1 MFASTGTGV
10 LGFNMFAYCNNNP
23 ANSADYTGTVPANVN
38 FSVCW
43 GGNGA
48 KNKQPLTQD
57 EEYML
62 DAGLEFG
69 VDPAMIA
76 TVIAVEQAYNVNIFD
91 LADIPAGLIGV
102 DTSVGFG
109 QVRISTAQLVEN
121 ANYIEKSCNNWD
133 RVWRLS
139 DKKTNIR
146 YVAAYL
152 AYVRDIWILQDPD
165 FEKSPGVWWTVY
177 NTGTTQA
184 HPNPGPGLLGEEA
197 EIYYSYYKWL
207 FGQ

>member
-1 MFASTGTGV
+1 
-10 LGFNMFAYCNNNP
+10 MFAYCNNNP
-23 ANSADYTGTVPANVN
+23 VCNADLSGEAPSNVI
-38 FSVCW
+38 FPVCF
-43 GGNGA
+43 GGNGP
-48 KNKQPLTQD
+48 KKKQPLLRV
-57 EEYML
+57 EEYMIE
-62 DAGLEFG
+62 AGLEFG

-76 TVIAVEQAYNVNIFD
+76 TVIAVERNYNVNIFD

-102 DTSVGFG
+102 DMSVGFG

-121 ANYIEKSCNNWD
+121 ANYIEKSCSNWD

-152 AYVRDIWILQDPD
+152 AYVRDIWMLQDPD
-165 FEKSPGVWWTVY
+165 FEKHPDIWWTIY
-177 NTGTTQA
+177 NTGWIQA
-184 HPNPGPGLLGEEA
+184 HPNPKPGLLGDEA
-197 EIYYSYYKWL
+197 NMYYDYYKWL